1 MIQLLRT
8 IVLWILRFEAMLVI
22 RRFKPTVIG
31 VTGSVGKTSAKEAI
45 AAVLAEHF
53 RTRKSPKSYNSEF
66 GLPLTILG
74 LQSAWNSPAG
84 WFRNIALGALRV
96 ISRDEYPELLVLEMG
111 VDRPGDFDKVFPW
124 LKPDV
129 GVVTM
134 IGDMPV
140 HVEFFD
146 GPDAVALEKQKLIK
160 VLTEEGTAI
169 INADDPRVFAMRKET
184 KSKIITYG
192 FSRHAEVRASN
203 VRMSLK
209 KGRPDGIT
217 FKIEYQ
223 GKTMPIRVPGVVGE
237 QSIYA
242 FLAAAAVGLA
252 QGLNLIEISEALLKY
267 EHPPGRLRLLD
278 GRNNSLI
285 LDDTYNSSP
294 LAALAALEALSK
306 MPASRRIA
314 ALGDMLELGKYT
326 PEAHRMI
333 GKRAAEVA
341 DVVVGVGVRAKF
353 MDTGDATEFH
363 WFAKSGEAAD
373 FLGHFVKEGDAIL
386 VKGSQGVRMERVTKA
401 LLLHSEDSHRVLV
414 RQEDYWQ
421 KRP

>member
-1 MIQLLRT
+1 MTHFLRI
-8 IVLWILRFEAMLVI
+8 IVLRILRFEAMLVI
-22 RRFKPTVIG
+22 RRFQPTIIG

-45 AAVLAEHF
+45 AAVLGEHF
-53 RTRKSPKSYNSEF
+53 RMRKSPKSYNSEL

-74 LQSAWNSPAG
+74 LESAWNSPSG
-84 WFRNIALGALRV
+84 WLKNILRGALRV
-96 ISRDEYPELLVLEMG
+96 VSRDEYPELLVLEMG
-111 VDRPGDFDKVFPW
+111 VDRPGDFDKVLPW
-124 LKPDV
+124 LKPDI

-140 HVEFFD
+140 HVEFFE
-146 GPDAVALEKQKLIK
+146 GPDAVATEKAKLIGA
-160 VLTEEGTAI
+160 LTEDGTAV
-169 INADDPRVFAMRKET
+169 INADDPRVYAMRKNT
-184 KSKIITYG
+184 KSKVLTYG

-209 KGRPDGIT
+209 KGRPDGMT

-242 FLAAAAVGLA
+242 FLAAAAVGLSVD
-252 QGLNLIEISEALLKY
+252 LNLIEISEALLKY
-267 EHPPGRLRLLD
+267 EHPAGRLRLLD

-306 MPASRRIA
+306 MPADRRIA

-341 DVVVGVGVRAKF
+341 DVVIAVGVRAKF
-353 MDTGDATEFH
+353 MDVGDATEFH
-363 WFAKSGEAAD
+363 WFAKSAEAAD
-373 FLGHFVKEGDAIL
+373 FLGHFIKEGDAIL
-386 VKGSQGVRMERVTKA
+386 VKGSQGVRMEKITKA
-401 LLLHSEDSHRVLV
+401 LLLHPEDSHRVLV

-421 KRP
+421 ARP

>member
-1 MIQLLRT
+1 MTQVFRT
-8 IVLWILRFEAMLVI
+8 IVLWILRVEASLVI
-22 RRFKPTVIG
+22 RRFKPVIIG
-31 VTGSVGKTSAKEAI
+31 ITGSVGKTSAKEAI
-45 AAVLAEHF
+45 AAVLGEHF
-53 RTRKSPKSYNSEF
+53 RMRKSPKSYNSEL

-74 LQSAWNSPAG
+74 LESAWHSSLG
-84 WFRNIALGALRV
+84 WLKNIIYGALRV

-111 VDRPGDFDKVFPW
+111 VDRPGDFDKVLPW
-124 LKPDV
+124 LKPNV

-146 GPDAVALEKQKLIK
+146 GPDAVAAEKSKL
-160 VLTEEGTAI
+160 VEALPEEGVAI
-169 INADDPRVFAMRKET
+169 INADDPRVLAMQKQL
-184 KSKIITYG
+184 KSKVITYG
-192 FSRHAEVRASN
+192 FSRKAEVRASG

-209 KGRPDGIT
+209 KGRPDGMT
-217 FKIEYQ
+217 FKIDYQ
-223 GKTMPIRVPGVVGE
+223 GKTVPIRVPGVVGE

-252 QGLNLIEISEALLKY
+252 QDLNLIEISEALLKY

-278 GRNNSLI
+278 GQKNSLI

-306 MPASRRIA
+306 MPAERRIA

-341 DVVVGVGVRAKF
+341 DVVIAVGVRAKF
-353 MDTGDATEFH
+353 MDIGEAAEFH
-363 WFAKSGEAAD
+363 WFAKSTEAAD
-373 FLGHFVKEGDAIL
+373 FLGHFIREGDAIL
-386 VKGSQGVRMERVTKA
+386 VKGSQGVRMEKIVKA
-401 LLLHSEDSHRVLV
+401 LLLHSEDSHHSLV
-414 RQEDYWQ
+414 RQEEYWQ
-421 KRP
+421 SLV

>member
-1 MIQLLRT
+1 MIQVLRL
-8 IVLWILRFEAMLVI
+8 IVLWILRAQAALII
-22 RRFKPTVIG
+22 RRHKPIIIG

-53 RTRKSPKSYNSEF
+53 RTRKSPKSYNSEL

-74 LQSAWNSPAG
+74 LESAWNSPLG
-84 WFRNIALGALRV
+84 WLKNIIKGTLRV

-111 VDRPGDFDKVFPW
+111 VDRPGDFDKVLPW
-124 LKPDV
+124 LKPDI

-146 GPDAVALEKQKLIK
+146 GPDAVATEKAKLIGA
-160 VLTEEGTAI
+160 LSEQGTAI
-169 INADDPRVFAMRKET
+169 INADDPRVFAMRKDT
-184 KSKIITYG
+184 KGKVITYG
-192 FSRHAEVRASN
+192 FSRQAEVKASN

-209 KGRPDGIT
+209 KGRPDGMT
-217 FKIEYQ
+217 FKIDYQ

-252 QGLNLIEISEALLKY
+252 QDLNLIEISEALLKY

-306 MPASRRIA
+306 MPALRRIA

-341 DVVVGVGVRAKF
+341 DVVIGVGVRAKF

-363 WFAKSGEAAD
+363 WFAKSAEAAD
-373 FLGHFVKEGDAIL
+373 FLGHFVREGDAVLI
-386 VKGSQGVRMERVTKA
+386 KGSQGVRMEKVTKA
-401 LLLHSEDSHRVLV
+401 LLLHSEDSHRLLV